1 MANFLSPTQHI
12 KLAEMLDK
20 AINIPLVSNHK
31 EKDIFL
37 KLVRAVD
44 TRVEAMIPDEMLVA
58 LNDRNITVAEV
69 IAGAMKENLV
79 PILADALAFPFL
91 PTMIKR
97 RVLELVVDMLVE
109 AAAEATTLDDRLDA
123 FLQAG

>member
-69 IAGAMKENLV
+69 IAGAMRENLV

>member
-20 AINIPLVSNHK
+20 AINIPLVSNQK

-37 KLVRAVD
+37 KLVRAID
-44 TRVEAMIPDEMLVA
+44 SRVEAITPDEVLAA
-58 LNDRNITVAEV
+58 LNSKDVTVADV
-69 IAGAMKENLV
+69 VAGAMKDNLV
-79 PILADALAFPFL
+79 PFLADALAFPFL

-109 AAAEATTLDDRLDA
+109 AAAQATTLDDKLDD
-123 FLQAG
+123 FLQAT

>member
-20 AINIPLVSNHK
+20 AINIPLVSSHK

-37 KLVRAVD
+37 KLVRAID

-58 LNDRNITVAEV
+58 LNDSTITVADV
-69 IAGAMKENLV
+69 IAGAMKDNLV

-109 AAAEATTLDDRLDA
+109 AAAQATTLDDKLDA